1 MMDTEIESDESN
13 RLEALRSYQIL
24 DSLPEEAF
32 DNLTRLASEI
42 AGMPIAII
50 NMIDEDRQWTKSMF
64 GIPMESRDT
73 PRDESVCHYTIKEPG
88 VTEINNLD
96 LDIRTLNLPSVK
108 QEGGLRYYIG
118 FPLISSNKHAIGTLC
133 VLDYEEKKL
142 SDAQIDQLEIIAKEV
157 MTHLELHKK
166 NLELQKLNTYKVQLM
181 KMLSHDMR
189 SPLNGIIGLSS
200 MLREQLLE
208 ERSEHIE
215 VIDII
220 EQSSSQLNQMID
232 EVMNYSLIE
241 SEGLTLSPG
250 KVNLRETIENISRLY
265 RPATR
270 IKSIELEIYT
280 EGLEEP
286 VWLDGDKFE
295 QILGNLLSNAIKYT
309 RSNGWVKLS
318 LIRKQDI
325 LELRVTDSGIGMS
338 EEETKNLLQNTHLQ
352 QPSKGTSGE
361 KSTGIGFLIVK
372 HIIDLFE
379 GEIQIESIPGEGT
392 TIHVEIPAA
401 NAG

>member
-1 MMDTEIESDESN
+1 MIDKEINADEEQ
-13 RLEALRSYQIL
+13 RLETLRSYDIL
-24 DSLPEEAF
+24 DSLPDEAF
-32 DNLTRLASEI
+32 DNLTKLASEI

-50 NMIDEDRQWTKSMF
+50 NMIDKDRQWTKSMF

-73 PRDESVCHYTIKEPG
+73 PRDESVCHYTIKEQG
-88 VTEINNLD
+88 LTEINNLN
-96 LDIRTLNLPSVK
+96 LDIRTLDLPSVK

-142 SDAQIDQLEIIAKEV
+142 SDAQIDQLKIIANEV
-157 MTHLELHKK
+157 MTHLELHKR
-166 NLELQKLNTYKVQLM
+166 NQELQRLNEYKVQLM

-200 MLREQLLE
+200 MLREQLE
-208 ERSEHIE
+208 EEGSEHIE
-215 VIDII
+215 TIDII

-250 KVNLRETIENISRLY
+250 TVNLQEIIGNTARLY
-265 RPATR
+265 RPANS
-270 IKSIELEIYT
+270 IKSIDLEFYT

-309 RSNGWVKLS
+309 RSGGWVKLS
-318 LIRKQDI
+318 LIRKKDT
-325 LELRVTDSGIGMS
+325 LKLTVVDSGIGMS
-338 EEETKNLLQNTHLQ
+338 DEETNKLLKNSQRSPAQ
-352 QPSKGTSGE
+352 KGTSGE
-361 KSTGIGFLIVK
+361 KSTGIGFAIVK
-372 HIIDLFE
+372 HIINLFDGKIE
-379 GEIQIESIPGEGT
+379 IESTPGEGT
-392 TIHVEIPAA
+392 TFQVEIPV
-401 NAG
+401 